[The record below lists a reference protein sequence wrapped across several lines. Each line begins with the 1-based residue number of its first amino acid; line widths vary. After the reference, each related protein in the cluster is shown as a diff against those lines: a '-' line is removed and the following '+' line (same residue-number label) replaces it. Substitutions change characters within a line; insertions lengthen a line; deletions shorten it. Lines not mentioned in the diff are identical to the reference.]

1 MKPFK
6 RLIISLCLLI
16 GHSQIFTPVLA
27 QEEPA
32 RLRQS
37 LEISAGT
44 LLHIPTFSLR
54 YGYLT
59 PWLDNRV
66 SLQARYALLTP
77 NLIVPR
83 PEMALG
89 HGLSLGGRYYLFV
102 PEHFWQPYLQADLAG
117 LLIPNSL
124 TAGGLLFGLGSEFKL
139 AASWRI
145 GISLSSGLAST
156 YGYYAPPITLIPPL
170 LEVSFKSLF

>member
-1 MKPFK
+1 MKLFK
-6 RLIISLCLLI
+6 RLIISLFLLI
-16 GHSQIFTPVLA
+16 GQSQILTPALA
-27 QEEPA
+27 QEESAP
-32 RLRQS
+32 LRQS

-54 YGYLT
+54 YGSLT
-59 PWLDNRV
+59 PWLDNQF
-66 SLQARYALLTP
+66 SLQVRYALLTP

-89 HGLSLGGRYYLFV
+89 HGLSLGGRYYLFA
-102 PEHFWQPYLQADLAG
+102 PDHFWQPYLQADLAG

-139 AASWRI
+139 GSAWRI
-145 GISLSSGLAST
+145 GISLSSGLAAT
-156 YGYYAPPITLIPPL
+156 YAYYAPPISPIPPL
-170 LEVSFKSLF
+170 FEVSFKSLF

>member
-1 MKPFK
+1 MKTFK
-6 RLIISLCLLI
+6 TLIIYLFLLSCQ
-16 GHSQIFTPVLA
+16 SQILTSALA
-27 QEEPA
+27 QQEALEP
-32 RLRQS
+32 RQN

-59 PWLDNRV
+59 PWLDNRL

-77 NLIVPR
+77 NLIIPR

-89 HGLSLGGRYYLFV
+89 HGLSLGGRYYLFASDS
-102 PEHFWQPYLQADLAG
+102 FWQPYLHADLAG

-124 TAGGLLFGLGSEFKL
+124 TAGGLLLGLGTEFKL
-139 AASWRI
+139 NDFWRI
-145 GISLSSGLAST
+145 GISLSSGLAAS
-156 YGYYAPPITLIPPL
+156 YGYYAPPITPIPPL
-170 LEVSFKSLF
+170 FEVSFKSLF